1 LIKNIII
8 NCISILPNH
17 IIAVSKIKS
26 FIISFL
32 DIDIYKF
39 CSVSTNFKI
48 EINLKDKSEN
58 YLWYGNIPEEITK
71 FLYSN
76 LNSNSVFIDCG
87 ANIGIWSTI
96 ALEIIKSEGCVHSF
110 EPNPNLFLRLTRN
123 LKFNNIS
130 SRCNCYKLALSSE
143 SRSSFLY
150 LDDHHHQ
157 MGSLYYREKNKKLK
171 VNLITLDSLKLCQI
185 DGMKIDVE
193 GHELQVIKGAM
204 KTLAPHKPWLV
215 VELNNSFYDVQ
226 YITEWEVYHL
236 LTGIGYSTNFDMGQS
251 LNLSFCRDIIFY
263 DATKSV
269 KEKFPPFL

>member
-1 LIKNIII
+1 MIKNIII
-8 NCISILPNH
+8 NFISILPNH
-17 IIAVSKIKS
+17 IIGVSKIKS

-87 ANIGIWSTI
+87 ANIGIWSII
-96 ALEIIKSEGCVHSF
+96 ALEIIKGEGCVHSF
-110 EPNPNLFLRLTRN
+110 EPNPNLFHRLT
-123 LKFNNIS
+123 NNINVNNLS
-130 SRCNCYKLALSSE
+130 SRCSCYELALSSE

-157 MGSLYYREKNKKLK
+157 MGSLHCREK
-171 VNLITLDSLKLCQI
+171 
-185 DGMKIDVE
+185 
-193 GHELQVIKGAM
+193 
-204 KTLAPHKPWLV
+204 
-215 VELNNSFYDVQ
+215 
-226 YITEWEVYHL
+226 
-236 LTGIGYSTNFDMGQS
+236 
-251 LNLSFCRDIIFY
+251 
-263 DATKSV
+263 TKS
-269 KEKFPPFL
+269 